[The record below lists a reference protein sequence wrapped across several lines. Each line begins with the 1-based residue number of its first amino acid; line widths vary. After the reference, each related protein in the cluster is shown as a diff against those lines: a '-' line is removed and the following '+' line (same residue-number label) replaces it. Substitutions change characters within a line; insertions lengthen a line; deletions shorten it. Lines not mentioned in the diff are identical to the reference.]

1 MLKYQPVPLL
11 ENAMKT
17 GDAVQSRDKR
27 QGVLVE
33 HQDALITAMSFR
45 PEAWLVE
52 WSDGDRQTLDLL
64 YYTWGGRLDGL
75 IEVQ

>member
-1 MLKYQPVPLL
+1 M
-11 ENAMKT
+11 
-17 GDAVQSRDKR
+17 
-27 QGVLVE
+27 E

-64 YYTWGGRLDGL
+64 YYTWGDRLDGL
-75 IEVQ
+75 IEMQ

>member
-1 MLKYQPVPLL
+1 MADV
-11 ENAMKT
+11 EVSAGNAMKT

-27 QGVLVE
+27 RGVLVE

-64 YYTWGGRLDGL
+64 
-75 IEVQ
+75 